1 MINVCIDKRLA
12 KHSHFLCLQLKKL
25 RCREV
30 KKISCPKQHKFV
42 NGEEAVIQLQMLK
55 VKCQRPLEGRE

>member
-12 KHSHFLCLQLKKL
+12 KPSHFLGLQLKKL

-30 KKISCPKQHKFV
+30 KKIPCPRQHKSV
-42 NGEEAVIQLQMLK
+42 NGEEAVNFSFR
-55 VKCQRPLEGRE
+55 C